1 MVSYVNVHSPRP
13 GRSTRGYTRAPGL
26 ASAALTI
33 LALAL
38 ACSND
43 APSSLEQRSA
53 GAKVNTV
60 AAATPAES
68 AAKAGQASKPTTPA
82 KATAPSHGFND
93 AIAWRGF
100 EEGFRVASEEQRPL
114 MLVVHASWCSK
125 CRLLKRLFRSDK
137 QLIELSEQFVMV
149 NVDQDEEPT
158 VTQLGPDGTYLP
170 RVLFFAPNGDI
181 DSTLQNPNRR
191 RFRYFY
197 MPNEDLLGTMRRALE
212 RHGGGAHS

>member
-1 MVSYVNVHSPRP
+1 M
-13 GRSTRGYTRAPGL
+13 
-26 ASAALTI
+26 
-33 LALAL
+33 L
-38 ACSND
+38 ACSTD

-53 GAKVNTV
+53 PANTV
-60 AAATPAES
+60 TAAN
-68 AAKAGQASKPTTPA
+68 AAKTAKSGPAAPKPGAAG

-197 MPNEDLLGTMRRALE
+197 MPNEDLLGTMQRALE